1 MGRFYYMTCRNKEC
15 RYRIELREG
24 PGMFLFARE
33 KTLEE
38 AILNGEREAPDEFKN
53 LLKSG
58 HRLDIVG
65 NYLCPRCQE
74 WKVENYPYILELIKA
89 SPYGTIRDYKVHF
102 LNGNPKCEK
111 CGGEL
116 EFIIRP
122 RSGKNRCPKCGTDN
136 MIASRFGYYD

>member
-1 MGRFYYMTCRNKEC
+1 MGIFYYMTCRNKAC
-15 RYRIELREG
+15 RYSVELREG
-24 PGMFLFARE
+24 PGMLLFARE
-33 KTLEE
+33 KTLERE
-38 AILNGEREAPDEFKN
+38 IMNGEREAPDEIKN

-58 HRLDIVG
+58 HELDMVG
-65 NYLCPRCQE
+65 NYLCPTCQE
-74 WKVENYPYILELIKA
+74 WKVVRHPYILELIKV
-89 SPYGTIRDYKVHF
+89 SPHGANIDYKVHF

-136 MIASRFGYYD
+136 MRVSHLGYYD